1 MQSGLFNHNL
11 FLKFIRTGYRTTE
24 RADKMDKQIF
34 SIADSASFG
43 NLCVMEY
50 NVCMCVCM
58 CVWECL
64 SWVWVST
71 LRGAC
76 MVCFVKPQALIAAF
90 LACSNR
96 ANKVARLGQTTNY
109 NVLQI
114 DNFACCLLHAA
125 CCTLHAVCLSYMYD
139 AIMKTERK
147 IN

>member
-1 MQSGLFNHNL
+1 
-11 FLKFIRTGYRTTE
+11 
-24 RADKMDKQIF
+24 
-34 SIADSASFG
+34 
-43 NLCVMEY
+43 
-50 NVCMCVCM
+50 
-58 CVWECL
+58 
-64 SWVWVST
+64 
-71 LRGAC
+71 

-114 DNFACCLLHAA
+114 DNFACCM
-125 CCTLHAVCLSYMYD
+125 LHAVCLSYMYSYD